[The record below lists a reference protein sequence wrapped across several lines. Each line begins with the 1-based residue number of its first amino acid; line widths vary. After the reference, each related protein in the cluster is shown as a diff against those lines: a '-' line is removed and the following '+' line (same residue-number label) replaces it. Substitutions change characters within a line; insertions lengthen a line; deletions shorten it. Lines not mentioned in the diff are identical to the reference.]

1 MADVATAIISGSFAI
16 AGTLGS
22 VWLKDYLERRRQVQV
37 SQPARVHTMAA
48 PTPPAPTAAAFPDSP
63 LRPLLVTGIG
73 FVVGTVSSS
82 LHLIGPLILFDMMLL
97 VVLFLIVDHAR
108 AIPRAGGLALFQL
121 EAFSFWAGYVFGWT
135 LVNHGVIRGVTLEDA
150 LGCVGCLAVA
160 RFLLIAAVRRFS
172 RRSTKS

>member
-1 MADVATAIISGSFAI
+1 MPDVATAIISGSFAI

-22 VWLKDYLERRRQVQV
+22 VWLKDYLERRRQVQA

-63 LRPLLVTGIG
+63 LRPLFITGIG
-73 FVVGTVSSS
+73 FVVGTVSS
-82 LHLIGPLILFDMMLL
+82 LHLIGPLILFDIMLL

-108 AIPRAGGLALFQL
+108 AIPGRGLALFQL

-135 LVNHGVIRGVTLEDA
+135 LVNHGVISRGNLEDA
-150 LGCVGCLAVA
+150 LVCWVVSAVA
-160 RFLLIAAVRRFS
+160 GLLLIAAVRRFS